1 MSRVLL
7 VEADESIRASLT
19 RALGRFGHEV
29 IAAGD
34 AREALA
40 SMRRHRPDVLLTEH
54 QLGGDVTGSMILEHC
69 ALVSPGCARVLMSN
83 GDIPQEVLRRG
94 AHEVY
99 LAKPFSI
106 HVVAATLG
114 DLSSRDEPRAA

>member
-7 VEADESIRASLT
+7 VEEDALIRSTLSK
-19 RALGRFGHEV
+19 ALERYGHDV
-29 IAAGD
+29 IAARSAYD
-34 AREALA
+34 AVS
-40 SMRRHRPDVLLTEH
+40 SMGRDKPDVILTEH
-54 QLGGDVTGSMILEHC
+54 RLEGAMNGSQLLEH
-69 ALVSPGCARVLMSN
+69 ASLVLPQCARVLMSS
-83 GDIPQEVLRRG
+83 GSIPTETRRRG

-114 DLSSRDEPRAA
+114 DLDANRSSRAA